1 MPGRVARDPLHWL
14 ERAAHMRALALTMKD
29 PEVIT
34 LMTGL
39 AADYEKL
46 AEPAAAKMAEKSP
59 PRTNRQSTDDASA
72 PRLSRTRL

>member
-39 AADYEKL
+39 AADYVKL
-46 AEPAAAKMAEKSP
+46 AGGG
-59 PRTNRQSTDDASA
+59 QDG
-72 PRLSRTRL
+72 

>member
-1 MPGRVARDPLHWL
+1 
-14 ERAAHMRALALTMKD
+14 MKD

-46 AEPAAAKMAEKSP
+46 AERAAAKMAEKSP
-59 PRTNRQSTDDASA
+59 PRTNRSG
-72 PRLSRTRL
+72 